1 MRVSH
6 ASPVSQPTPAVP
18 PPLYHSL
25 FLVGHTSNGQD
36 VADSQTLPNS
46 ASTTLHATAASQSS
60 QSGQRGVA
68 HHGVAGGSGAGAAG
82 RVSGSGAQGA
92 SVGVGA
98 AALGAQVQVQVQP
111 LGGQA
116 MAQAQG
122 QAGGQGQ
129 RQLSGGQGQG
139 QGQAGLGSGV
149 HGQGAR
155 PGQGAAGPKQTAGDA
170 PGLGA
175 RRASQTGETGAG
187 PLAHAQAVGE
197 GRQAAVVAASAA
209 PLPLLQA
216 ALLQPGR
223 FRLSP
228 GLLDRLAKV
237 RPAVPSQVYCLVSGF
252 PWPSAL
258 PCCTCD
264 ANCLTQHSGLGQ
276 FASRSTRSR
285 SMRSREL
292 CVHGFN
298 MGCAMSQVFAKGKLA
313 ATHPHCAHLPLRA
326 AYIASPRPPPR
337 PAPSW

>member
-1 MRVSH
+1 MRVSP

-25 FLVGHTSNGQD
+25 FLVGHTSHGQD
-36 VADSQTLPNS
+36 MADSQTLPGS

-60 QSGQRGVA
+60 QSGQRGVTPQ
-68 HHGVAGGSGAGAAG
+68 GVTGASGAGSAG

-92 SVGVGA
+92 SVGAGA
-98 AALGAQVQVQVQP
+98 PAFGARV
-111 LGGQA
+111 
-116 MAQAQG
+116 QAQG
-122 QAGGQGQ
+122 QLSGGQAQGPAGGQGQ
-129 RQLSGGQGQG
+129 RQPSGGQGQG
-139 QGQAGLGSGV
+139 QGQVGLGSAV
-149 HGQGAR
+149 HGRGSGA
-155 PGQGAAGPKQTAGDA
+155 GQGAAGRKETLGDTS
-170 PGLGA
+170 GLGTW
-175 RRASQTGETGAG
+175 RASQTGETGVP
-187 PLAHAQAVGE
+187 PLAHAQAGGE

-264 ANCLTQHSGLGQ
+264 ANCLTQQSGLGQ

-298 MGCAMSQVFAKGKLA
+298 MGCAMSRVFAQGKLA
-313 ATHPHCAHLPLRA
+313 ATHPHCTHLPLRA
-326 AYIASPRPPPR
+326 AYLAMPRSPPR
-337 PAPSW
+337 PVPSW